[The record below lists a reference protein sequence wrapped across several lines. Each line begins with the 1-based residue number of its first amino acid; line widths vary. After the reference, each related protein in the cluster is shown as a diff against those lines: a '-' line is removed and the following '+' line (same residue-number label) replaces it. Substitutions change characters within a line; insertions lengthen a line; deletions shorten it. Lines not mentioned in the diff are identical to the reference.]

1 MNPFAPVEVY
11 TTAPA
16 SVQLDGASF
25 RRRLAD
31 VTRWTDAAG
40 CTGLLVYSDNTLI
53 DPWLVAARILEQG
66 ERVAP
71 LVAVQPVYL
80 HPYAAAR
87 MAASLTFLHGRQVH
101 LNLVTG
107 GSRQHLD
114 ALGDAGVTH
123 DDRYERL
130 IEYATVAR
138 QLLDSPRPVTFT
150 GRYYRLRAAT
160 LPHRPP
166 VTLAPRLVLSGS
178 SDSGVRCA
186 NDLGILRFAYP
197 RPVTGYAAEGAPLRG
212 TGIRLGII
220 ARPDA
225 AAAWRVA
232 HARFPGDPMGER
244 RHRIVSRLSDS
255 SWHAELS
262 EHARRS
268 EDARLSEDGHRD
280 GDAADPYW
288 LYPFLT
294 YRTFCPYLV
303 GDYDEVAAYL
313 AGYLARGVESVILD
327 IPDEEDD
334 LHHGRVVFGRAAELT
349 AA

>member
-16 SVQLDGASF
+16 SVQVSGASF
-25 RRRLAD
+25 RQRLAD
-31 VTRWTDAAG
+31 VTRWTDSAG

-53 DPWLVAARILEQG
+53 DPWLVAQLILEHV
-66 ERVAP
+66 ERAKP

-87 MAASLTFLHGRQVH
+87 MAASLTFLHGREVH

-114 ALGDAGVTH
+114 ALGDADVAH

-130 IEYATVAR
+130 VEYAAIAR
-138 QLLDSPRPVTFT
+138 QLLDSPHPVTFT
-150 GRYYRLRAAT
+150 GRYYQLRGAT

-178 SDSGVRCA
+178 SESSVRCA

-197 RPVTGYAAEGAPLRG
+197 RPVTGYPSQGAPLRG

-225 AAAWRVA
+225 AAAWRLA
-232 HARFPGDPMGER
+232 HTRFPGDPMGER

-262 EHARRS
+262 EHAQR
-268 EDARLSEDGHRD
+268 A
-280 GDAADPYW
+280 GDVAGSYW
-288 LYPFLT
+288 LHPFLT
-294 YRTFCPYLV
+294 YKTFCPYLV
-303 GDYDEVAAYL
+303 GDYNEVAAHL
-313 AGYLARGVESVILD
+313 AEYLARGVESVILD
-327 IPDEEDD
+327 IPAEEDD
-334 LHHGRVVFGRAAELT
+334 LHHARIAFGRAAGLR
-349 AA
+349 ASGGSD